1 MLCWRTKLSFSV
13 HKNGHFKERGAYMST
28 YTDSILI
35 AFFITIIL
43 SFVLFIPWLIYTY
56 RKYGYLSMSKTII
69 MFSFIFYFLS
79 ALCLVLLPFPS
90 TRDTCSFQS
99 ADTVHTNLR
108 LFQFVEDILKDS
120 GVVVTN
126 PSTWLAMTKQQA
138 FFQAFFNFLLLM
150 PFGVY
155 LRYFLKERRYWKR
168 AFLISFLLTLFYEVT
183 QRTGIYGIFNCA
195 YRIFDVDDL
204 LLNSVGALLGFFL
217 APIIWALFP
226 SHEEV
231 EAKAAEMEKMDIVKP
246 ISILLALVIDLCIAQ
261 MIWIMVGGLTGY
273 SGTFEFL
280 VNMVLYMILFGVI
293 PSMMNGATLGM
304 KIMRF
309 TMVNKNGKSIVKQ
322 SWRRCIAIVATA
334 SLFEAISTFGS
345 IQLNMDSSFYV
356 LQIVISLLAAT
367 AGFAL
372 TMIIAIHIIRVIVSG
387 GKRRLYIDQYADLM
401 ATRKK

>member
-1 MLCWRTKLSFSV
+1 
-13 HKNGHFKERGAYMST
+13 MST
-28 YTDSILI
+28 YTESIFI

-69 MFSFIFYFLS
+69 MLSFIFYFLS

-90 TRDTCSFQS
+90 TRDTCSLQP
-99 ADTVHTNLR
+99 ADTIHSNLR

-126 PSTWLAMTKQQA
+126 PSTWLAITKQQA
-138 FFQAFFNFLLLM
+138 FYQAFFNFLLLM

-168 AFLISFLLTLFYEVT
+168 AFIISFLLTLFYEIT

-195 YRIFDVDDL
+195 YRLFDVDDL

-217 APIIWALFP
+217 APIVWALFP

-231 EAKAAEMEKMDIVKP
+231 EAKAAEMEKRDIVKP

-261 MIWIMVGGLTGY
+261 MIWLMIGALTGY
-273 SGTFEFL
+273 NGTFEFL
-280 VNMVLYMILFGVI
+280 VKITLYMLLFGVM
-293 PSMMNGATLGM
+293 PSILDGATLGM
-304 KIMRF
+304 KVMRF
-309 TMVNKNGKSIVKQ
+309 TMVNKNGKSIVRQ
-322 SWRRCIAIVATA
+322 SWCRCVAIIASAC
-334 SLFEAISTFGS
+334 LFEAITTIGG
-345 IQLNMDSSFYV
+345 IQLNIDSPFYV
-356 LQIVISLLAAT
+356 LQIIISLFAAT
-367 AGFAL
+367 AGFIL
-372 TMIIAIHIIRVIVSG
+372 TMIIAIHVLRVIVSG

>member
-1 MLCWRTKLSFSV
+1 
-13 HKNGHFKERGAYMST
+13 MST
-28 YTDSILI
+28 YTESIFI

-69 MFSFIFYFLS
+69 MLSFIFYFLS

-90 TRDTCSFQS
+90 TRDTCSLQP
-99 ADTVHTNLR
+99 ADTIHSNLR

-126 PSTWLAMTKQQA
+126 PSTWLAITKQQA
-138 FFQAFFNFLLLM
+138 FYQAFFNFLLLM

-168 AFLISFLLTLFYEVT
+168 AFIISFLLTLFYEIT

-195 YRIFDVDDL
+195 YRLFDVDDL

-217 APIIWALFP
+217 APIVWALFP

-231 EAKAAEMEKMDIVKP
+231 EAKAAEMEKRDIVKP
-246 ISILLALVIDLCIAQ
+246 ISILLALVIDLSIAQ
-261 MIWIMVGGLTGY
+261 MIWLMIGALTGY
-273 SGTFEFL
+273 NGTFEFL
-280 VNMVLYMILFGVI
+280 VKITLYMLLFGVM
-293 PSMMNGATLGM
+293 PSMLDGATLGM
-304 KIMRF
+304 KVMRF
-309 TMVNKNGKSIVKQ
+309 TMVNKNGKSIVRQ
-322 SWRRCIAIVATA
+322 SWRRCVAIIATA
-334 SLFEAISTFGS
+334 CLFEAITTIGG
-345 IQLNMDSSFYV
+345 IQLNIDSPFYV
-356 LQIVISLLAAT
+356 LQIIISLFAAT
-367 AGFAL
+367 AGFIL
-372 TMIIAIHIIRVIVSG
+372 TMIIAIHVLRVIVSG

-401 ATRKK
+401 ATRKT

>member
-1 MLCWRTKLSFSV
+1 
-13 HKNGHFKERGAYMST
+13 MST
-28 YTDSILI
+28 YTESIFI

-56 RKYGYLSMSKTII
+56 RKYSYLSMSKTII
-69 MFSFIFYFLS
+69 MLSFIFYFLS

-90 TRDTCSFQS
+90 TRDTCSLQP
-99 ADTVHTNLR
+99 ADTVHSNLR

-126 PSTWLAMTKQQA
+126 PSTWLAITKQQA

-168 AFLISFLLTLFYEVT
+168 AFIISFLLTLFYEIT

-195 YRIFDVDDL
+195 YRLFDVDDL

-217 APIIWALFP
+217 APIVWALFP

-231 EAKAAEMEKMDIVKP
+231 EAKAAEMEKRDIVKP

-261 MIWIMVGGLTGY
+261 MIWLMIAALTGY

-280 VNMVLYMILFGVI
+280 VKITLYMLLFGVM
-293 PSMMNGATLGM
+293 PSMLGGATLGM
-304 KIMRF
+304 KVMRF
-309 TMVNKNGKSIVKQ
+309 TMVNKNGKSIVRQ
-322 SWRRCIAIVATA
+322 SWRRCVAIIATA
-334 SLFEAISTFGS
+334 CLFEAIITIGG
-345 IQLNMDSSFYV
+345 IQLNIDSPFYV
-356 LQIVISLLAAT
+356 LQIVISLFAAT
-367 AGFAL
+367 AGFIL
-372 TMIIAIHIIRVIVSG
+372 TMIIAIHVLRVIVSG

>member
-1 MLCWRTKLSFSV
+1 
-13 HKNGHFKERGAYMST
+13 MST
-28 YTDSILI
+28 YTESIFI

-69 MFSFIFYFLS
+69 MLSFIFYFLS

-90 TRDTCSFQS
+90 TRDTCSLQP
-99 ADTVHTNLR
+99 ADTVHSNLR

-126 PSTWLAMTKQQA
+126 PSTWLAITKQQA

-168 AFLISFLLTLFYEVT
+168 AFIISFLLTLFYEIT

-195 YRIFDVDDL
+195 YRLFDVDDL

-217 APIIWALFP
+217 APIVWALFP

-231 EAKAAEMEKMDIVKP
+231 EAKAAEIEKRDIVKP
-246 ISILLALVIDLCIAQ
+246 ISILLALAIDLCIAQ
-261 MIWIMVGGLTGY
+261 MIWLMIAALTGY

-280 VNMVLYMILFGVI
+280 VKITLYMLLFGVM
-293 PSMMNGATLGM
+293 PSMLGGATLGM
-304 KIMRF
+304 KVMRF
-309 TMVNKNGKSIVKQ
+309 TMVNKNGKSIVRQ
-322 SWRRCIAIVATA
+322 SWRRCVAIIATA
-334 SLFEAISTFGS
+334 CLFEAIITIGG
-345 IQLNMDSSFYV
+345 IQLNIDSPFYV
-356 LQIVISLLAAT
+356 LQIVISLFAAT
-367 AGFAL
+367 AGFIL
-372 TMIIAIHIIRVIVSG
+372 TMIIAIHVLRVIVSG

>member
-1 MLCWRTKLSFSV
+1 
-13 HKNGHFKERGAYMST
+13 MST
-28 YTDSILI
+28 YTQSILI

-56 RKYGYLSMSKTII
+56 RKYSYLSMSKTII

-90 TRDTCSFQS
+90 TRDTCSLQS
-99 ADTVHTNLR
+99 PDTVHTNLR

-120 GVVVTN
+120 GVVLSN
-126 PSTWLAMTKQQA
+126 PSTWLAITKQQA
-138 FFQAFFNFLLLM
+138 FYQAFFNFLLLM

-155 LRYFLKERRYWKR
+155 LRYFLQERRYWKR
-168 AFLISFLLTLFYEVT
+168 AFIISFLLTLFYEIT

-217 APIIWALFP
+217 APIVWALFP

-231 EAKAAEMEKMDIVKP
+231 EAKAAEMEKKDIVKP
-246 ISILLALVIDLCIAQ
+246 ISILLALVIDLFIVQVILFIIGA
-261 MIWIMVGGLTGY
+261 LTGY

-280 VNMVLYMILFGVI
+280 VVIALYMTIFGFI
-293 PSMMNGATLGM
+293 PSIMNGATVGM

-309 TMVNKNGKSIVKQ
+309 TMVNKKGKSIVRQ
-322 SWRRCIAIVATA
+322 SWRRCVAIVATVC
-334 SLFEAISTFGS
+334 LLEAISTVGD
-345 IQLNMDSSFYV
+345 IQLDMDSPFYV
-356 LQIVISLLAAT
+356 LQIVISLLASLG
-367 AGFAL
+367 GFAL
-372 TMIIAIHIIRVIVSG
+372 TMIIAIHVIRVIVSG
-387 GKRRLYIDQYADLM
+387 GKRRLYIDHYADLM

>member
-1 MLCWRTKLSFSV
+1 
-13 HKNGHFKERGAYMST
+13 MST
-28 YTDSILI
+28 YTESIFI

-56 RKYGYLSMSKTII
+56 RKYSYLSMSKTII
-69 MFSFIFYFLS
+69 MLSFIFYFLS

-90 TRDTCSFQS
+90 TRDTCSLQP
-99 ADTVHTNLR
+99 ADTVHSNLR

-126 PSTWLAMTKQQA
+126 PSTWLAITKQQA

-168 AFLISFLLTLFYEVT
+168 AFIISFLLTLFYEIT

-195 YRIFDVDDL
+195 YRLFDVDDL

-217 APIIWALFP
+217 APIVWALFP

-231 EAKAAEMEKMDIVKP
+231 EAKAAEMEKRDIVKP

-261 MIWIMVGGLTGY
+261 MIWLMIAALTGY

-280 VNMVLYMILFGVI
+280 VKITLYMLLFGVM
-293 PSMMNGATLGM
+293 PSMLGGATLGM
-304 KIMRF
+304 KVMRF
-309 TMVNKNGKSIVKQ
+309 TMVNKNGKSIVRQ
-322 SWRRCIAIVATA
+322 SWRRCVAIIATA
-334 SLFEAISTFGS
+334 CLFEAIITIGS
-345 IQLNMDSSFYV
+345 IQLNIDSPFYV
-356 LQIVISLLAAT
+356 LQIVISLFAAT
-367 AGFAL
+367 AGFIL
-372 TMIIAIHIIRVIVSG
+372 TMIIAIHVLRVIVSG

>member
-1 MLCWRTKLSFSV
+1 
-13 HKNGHFKERGAYMST
+13 MST
-28 YTDSILI
+28 YTQSIFI

-90 TRDTCSFQS
+90 TRDTCSLQS

-108 LFQFVEDILKDS
+108 LFQFVDDVLKDS

-126 PSTWLAMTKQQA
+126 PSTWLAITKQQA

-217 APIIWALFP
+217 APIVWALFP

-231 EAKAAEMEKMDIVKP
+231 EAKAAEMEKNDIVKP
-246 ISILLALVIDLCIAQ
+246 ISILLALAIDLFIVQ
-261 MIWIMVGGLTGY
+261 SVWMIIGVLTGY

-280 VNMVLYMILFGVI
+280 VQMALYVVLFGVL

-304 KIMRF
+304 KVMRF

-322 SWRRCIAIVATA
+322 SWRRCIAIIATLCL
-334 SLFEAISTFGS
+334 SEAITTLGD
-345 IQLNMDSSFYV
+345 IQLDMDSPFYV
-356 LQIVISLLAAT
+356 LQIVISLLAAI

-372 TMIIAIHIIRVIVSG
+372 TMIIAIHVVRVIVSG

>member
-1 MLCWRTKLSFSV
+1 
-13 HKNGHFKERGAYMST
+13 MST

-79 ALCLVLLPFPS
+79 ALCLVLLPFPF
-90 TRDTCSFQS
+90 TRDTCSLQS

-120 GVVVTN
+120 GVVITN

-155 LRYFLKERRYWKR
+155 LRYFLKERRCWKR

-204 LLNSVGALLGFFL
+204 LLNSVGALLGFF
-217 APIIWALFP
+217 
-226 SHEEV
+226 
-231 EAKAAEMEKMDIVKP
+231 
-246 ISILLALVIDLCIAQ
+246 
-261 MIWIMVGGLTGY
+261 
-273 SGTFEFL
+273 
-280 VNMVLYMILFGVI
+280 
-293 PSMMNGATLGM
+293 
-304 KIMRF
+304 
-309 TMVNKNGKSIVKQ
+309 
-322 SWRRCIAIVATA
+322 
-334 SLFEAISTFGS
+334 
-345 IQLNMDSSFYV
+345 
-356 LQIVISLLAAT
+356 
-367 AGFAL
+367 
-372 TMIIAIHIIRVIVSG
+372 
-387 GKRRLYIDQYADLM
+387 
-401 ATRKK
+401 

>member
-1 MLCWRTKLSFSV
+1 
-13 HKNGHFKERGAYMST
+13 MST
-28 YTDSILI
+28 YTESIFI

-69 MFSFIFYFLS
+69 MLSFIFYFLS

-90 TRDTCSFQS
+90 TRDTCSLQP
-99 ADTVHTNLR
+99 ADTIHSNLR

-126 PSTWLAMTKQQA
+126 PSTWLAITKQQA
-138 FFQAFFNFLLLM
+138 FYQAFFNFLLLM

-168 AFLISFLLTLFYEVT
+168 AFIISFLLTLFYEIT

-195 YRIFDVDDL
+195 YRLFDVDDL

-217 APIIWALFP
+217 APIVWALFP

-231 EAKAAEMEKMDIVKP
+231 EAKAAEMEKRDIVKP

-261 MIWIMVGGLTGY
+261 MIWLMIGALTGY
-273 SGTFEFL
+273 NGTFEFL
-280 VNMVLYMILFGVI
+280 VKITLYMLLFGVM
-293 PSMMNGATLGM
+293 PSMLDGATLGM
-304 KIMRF
+304 KVMRF
-309 TMVNKNGKSIVKQ
+309 TMVNKNGKSIVRQ
-322 SWRRCIAIVATA
+322 SWRRCVAIIASAC
-334 SLFEAISTFGS
+334 LFEAITTIGG
-345 IQLNMDSSFYV
+345 IQLNIDSPFYV
-356 LQIVISLLAAT
+356 LQIIISLFAAT
-367 AGFAL
+367 AGFIL
-372 TMIIAIHIIRVIVSG
+372 TMIIAIHVLRVIVSG

>member
-1 MLCWRTKLSFSV
+1 
-13 HKNGHFKERGAYMST
+13 MST
-28 YTDSILI
+28 YTESIFI

-69 MFSFIFYFLS
+69 MLSFIFYFLS

-90 TRDTCSFQS
+90 TRDTCSLQP
-99 ADTVHTNLR
+99 ADTIHSNLR

-126 PSTWLAMTKQQA
+126 PSTWLAITKQQA
-138 FFQAFFNFLLLM
+138 FYQAFFNFLLLM

-168 AFLISFLLTLFYEVT
+168 AFIISFLLTLFYEIT

-195 YRIFDVDDL
+195 YRLFDVDDL

-217 APIIWALFP
+217 APIVWALFP

-231 EAKAAEMEKMDIVKP
+231 EAKAAEMEKRDIVKP

-261 MIWIMVGGLTGY
+261 MIWLMIGALTGY
-273 SGTFEFL
+273 NGTFEFL
-280 VNMVLYMILFGVI
+280 VKITLYMLLFGVM
-293 PSMMNGATLGM
+293 PSILDGATLGM
-304 KIMRF
+304 KVMRF
-309 TMVNKNGKSIVKQ
+309 TMVNKNGKSIVRQ
-322 SWRRCIAIVATA
+322 SWRRCVAIIASAC
-334 SLFEAISTFGS
+334 LFEAITTIGG
-345 IQLNMDSSFYV
+345 IQLNIDSPFYV
-356 LQIVISLLAAT
+356 LQIIISLFAAT
-367 AGFAL
+367 AGFIL
-372 TMIIAIHIIRVIVSG
+372 TMIIAIHVLRVIVSG

>member
-1 MLCWRTKLSFSV
+1 
-13 HKNGHFKERGAYMST
+13 MST
-28 YTDSILI
+28 YTQSILI

-56 RKYGYLSMSKTII
+56 RKYSYLSMSKTII

-90 TRDTCSFQS
+90 TRDTCSLQS
-99 ADTVHTNLR
+99 PDTVHTNLR
-108 LFQFVEDILKDS
+108 LFQFIEDILKDS
-120 GVVVTN
+120 GVVLTN
-126 PSTWLAMTKQQA
+126 PSTWLAITKQQA
-138 FFQAFFNFLLLM
+138 FYQAFFNFLLLM

-155 LRYFLKERRYWKR
+155 LRYFLQERRYWKR
-168 AFLISFLLTLFYEVT
+168 AFILSFLLTLFYEIT

-217 APIIWALFP
+217 APIVWALFP
-226 SHEEV
+226 THEEV
-231 EAKAAEMEKMDIVKP
+231 EAKAAEMEKKDIVKP
-246 ISILLALVIDLCIAQ
+246 ISILLALVIDLFIVQ
-261 MIWIMVGGLTGY
+261 VIWFIIGALTGY

-280 VNMVLYMILFGVI
+280 VVIALYMTIFGFI
-293 PSMMNGATLGM
+293 PSMMKGATVGM

-309 TMVNKNGKSIVKQ
+309 TMVNKKGKSIVRQ
-322 SWRRCIAIVATA
+322 SWRRCVAIVATVC
-334 SLFEAISTFGS
+334 LLEAISTVGE
-345 IQLNMDSSFYV
+345 IQLDMDSPFYV
-356 LQIVISLLAAT
+356 LQIVISLLASLG
-367 AGFAL
+367 GFAL
-372 TMIIAIHIIRVIVSG
+372 TMIIAIHVIRVIVSG

>member
-1 MLCWRTKLSFSV
+1 
-13 HKNGHFKERGAYMST
+13 MST
-28 YTDSILI
+28 YTESIFI

-69 MFSFIFYFLS
+69 MLSFIFYFLS

-90 TRDTCSFQS
+90 TRDTCSLQP
-99 ADTVHTNLR
+99 ADTVHSNLR

-126 PSTWLAMTKQQA
+126 PSTWLAITKQQA

-168 AFLISFLLTLFYEVT
+168 AFIISFLLTLFYEIT

-195 YRIFDVDDL
+195 YRLFDVDDL

-217 APIIWALFP
+217 APIVWALFP

-231 EAKAAEMEKMDIVKP
+231 EAKAAEMEKRDIVKP

-261 MIWIMVGGLTGY
+261 MIWLMIAALTGY

-280 VNMVLYMILFGVI
+280 VKITLYMLLFGVM
-293 PSMMNGATLGM
+293 PSMLGGATLGM
-304 KIMRF
+304 KVMRF
-309 TMVNKNGKSIVKQ
+309 TMVNKNGKSIVRQ
-322 SWRRCIAIVATA
+322 SWRRCVAIIATA
-334 SLFEAISTFGS
+334 CLFEAIITIGS
-345 IQLNMDSSFYV
+345 IQLNIDSPFYV
-356 LQIVISLLAAT
+356 LQIVISLFAAT
-367 AGFAL
+367 AGFIL
-372 TMIIAIHIIRVIVSG
+372 TMIIAIHVLRVIVSG

>member
-1 MLCWRTKLSFSV
+1 
-13 HKNGHFKERGAYMST
+13 MST
-28 YTDSILI
+28 YTQSIFI
-35 AFFITIIL
+35 AFFITIFL

-90 TRDTCSFQS
+90 TRDTCSLQS

-108 LFQFVEDILKDS
+108 LFQFVDDVLKDS

-126 PSTWLAMTKQQA
+126 PSTWLAITKQQA

-217 APIIWALFP
+217 APIVWALFP

-231 EAKAAEMEKMDIVKP
+231 EAKAAEMEKNDIVKP
-246 ISILLALVIDLCIAQ
+246 ISILLALAIDLFIVQ
-261 MIWIMVGGLTGY
+261 SVWMIIGVLTGY

-280 VNMVLYMILFGVI
+280 VKMALYVVLFGVL

-304 KIMRF
+304 KVMRF

-322 SWRRCIAIVATA
+322 SWRRCIAIIATLCL
-334 SLFEAISTFGS
+334 SEAITTLGD
-345 IQLNMDSSFYV
+345 IQLDMDSPFYV
-356 LQIVISLLAAT
+356 LQIVISLLAAI

-372 TMIIAIHIIRVIVSG
+372 TMIIAIHVVRVIVSG

>member
-1 MLCWRTKLSFSV
+1 
-13 HKNGHFKERGAYMST
+13 MST
-28 YTDSILI
+28 YTESIFT

-69 MFSFIFYFLS
+69 MLSFIFYFLS

-90 TRDTCSFQS
+90 TRDTCSLQP
-99 ADTVHTNLR
+99 ADTVHSNLR

-126 PSTWLAMTKQQA
+126 PSTWLAITKQQA

-168 AFLISFLLTLFYEVT
+168 AFIISFLLTLFYEIT

-195 YRIFDVDDL
+195 YRLFDVDDL

-217 APIIWALFP
+217 APIVWALFP

-231 EAKAAEMEKMDIVKP
+231 EAKAAEMEKRDIVKP

-261 MIWIMVGGLTGY
+261 MIWLMIAALTGY

-280 VNMVLYMILFGVI
+280 VKITLYMLLFGVM
-293 PSMMNGATLGM
+293 PSMLGGATLGM
-304 KIMRF
+304 KVMRF
-309 TMVNKNGKSIVKQ
+309 TMVNKNGKSIVRQ
-322 SWRRCIAIVATA
+322 SWRRCVAIIATA
-334 SLFEAISTFGS
+334 CLFEAIITIGG
-345 IQLNMDSSFYV
+345 IQLNIDSPFYV
-356 LQIVISLLAAT
+356 LQIVISLFAAT
-367 AGFAL
+367 AGFIL
-372 TMIIAIHIIRVIVSG
+372 TMIIAIHVLRVIVSG

>member
-1 MLCWRTKLSFSV
+1 
-13 HKNGHFKERGAYMST
+13 MST
-28 YTDSILI
+28 YTQSILI

-56 RKYGYLSMSKTII
+56 RKYSYLSMSKTII

-90 TRDTCSFQS
+90 TRDTCSLQS
-99 ADTVHTNLR
+99 PDTVHTNLR

-120 GVVVTN
+120 GVVLSN
-126 PSTWLAMTKQQA
+126 PSTWLAITKQQA
-138 FFQAFFNFLLLM
+138 FYQAFFNFLLLI

-155 LRYFLKERRYWKR
+155 LRYFLQERRYWKR
-168 AFLISFLLTLFYEVT
+168 AFIISFLLTLFYEIT

-217 APIIWALFP
+217 APIVWALFP

-231 EAKAAEMEKMDIVKP
+231 EAKAAEMEKKDIVKP
-246 ISILLALVIDLCIAQ
+246 ISILLALVIDLFIVQVILFIIGA
-261 MIWIMVGGLTGY
+261 LTGY

-280 VNMVLYMILFGVI
+280 VVIALYMTIFGFI
-293 PSMMNGATLGM
+293 PSIMNGATVGM

-309 TMVNKNGKSIVKQ
+309 TMVNKKGKSIVRQ
-322 SWRRCIAIVATA
+322 SWRRCVAIVATVC
-334 SLFEAISTFGS
+334 LLEAISTVGD
-345 IQLNMDSSFYV
+345 IQLDMDSPFYV
-356 LQIVISLLAAT
+356 LQIVISLLASLG
-367 AGFAL
+367 GFAL
-372 TMIIAIHIIRVIVSG
+372 TMIIAIHVIRVIVSG
-387 GKRRLYIDQYADLM
+387 GKRRLYIDHYADLM

>member
-1 MLCWRTKLSFSV
+1 
-13 HKNGHFKERGAYMST
+13 MST
-28 YTDSILI
+28 YTQSILI

-43 SFVLFIPWLIYTY
+43 SFVLVIPWLIYTY
-56 RKYGYLSMSKTII
+56 RKYSYLSMSKTII

-90 TRDTCSFQS
+90 TRDTCSLQS
-99 ADTVHTNLR
+99 PDTVHTNLR

-120 GVVVTN
+120 GVVLTN
-126 PSTWLAMTKQQA
+126 PSTWLAITKQQA
-138 FFQAFFNFLLLM
+138 FYQAFFNFLLLL

-155 LRYFLKERRYWKR
+155 LRYFLQERRYWKR
-168 AFLISFLLTLFYEVT
+168 AFIISFLLTLFYEIT

-204 LLNSVGALLGFFL
+204 LLNSIGALLGFFL
-217 APIIWALFP
+217 APIVWALFP

-231 EAKAAEMEKMDIVKP
+231 EAKAAEMEKKDIVKP
-246 ISILLALVIDLCIAQ
+246 ISILLALVIDLFIVQ
-261 MIWIMVGGLTGY
+261 VIWFIIGALTGY

-280 VNMVLYMILFGVI
+280 VVITLYMTIFGFI
-293 PSMMNGATLGM
+293 PSMMNGATVGM

-309 TMVNKNGKSIVKQ
+309 TMVHKKDKSIVKQ
-322 SWRRCIAIVATA
+322 SWRRCVAIVANVC
-334 SLFEAISTFGS
+334 LLEAISTVGE
-345 IQLNMDSSFYV
+345 IQLDMDSPFYV
-356 LQIVISLLAAT
+356 LQIVISLLASLG
-367 AGFAL
+367 GFAL
-372 TMIIAIHIIRVIVSG
+372 TMIIAIHVIRVIVSG

>member
-1 MLCWRTKLSFSV
+1 
-13 HKNGHFKERGAYMST
+13 MST
-28 YTDSILI
+28 YTQSILI

-56 RKYGYLSMSKTII
+56 RKYSYLSMSKTII

-90 TRDTCSFQS
+90 TRDTCSLQS
-99 ADTVHTNLR
+99 PDTVHTNLR
-108 LFQFVEDILKDS
+108 LFQFIEDILKGS
-120 GVVVTN
+120 GVVLTS
-126 PSTWLAMTKQQA
+126 PSTWLVITKQQA
-138 FFQAFFNFLLLM
+138 FYQAFFNFLLLM

-155 LRYFLKERRYWKR
+155 LRYFLQERRYWKR
-168 AFLISFLLTLFYEVT
+168 AFLLSFLLTLFYEIT

-217 APIIWALFP
+217 APIVWALFP

-231 EAKAAEMEKMDIVKP
+231 EAKAAEMEKSDIVKP
-246 ISILLALVIDLCIAQ
+246 ISALLALVIDLFIVQ
-261 MIWIMVGGLTGY
+261 VIWFIIGTLTGY

-280 VNMVLYMILFGVI
+280 VIIALYMAIFGFI
-293 PSMMNGATLGM
+293 PSLMNGATLGM

-309 TMVNKNGKSIVKQ
+309 TMVNKKGKSIVRQ
-322 SWRRCIAIVATA
+322 SWKRCIAIVATV
-334 SLFEAISTFGS
+334 LLYEAITTVGN
-345 IQLNMDSSFYV
+345 IQLDMDSPFYV
-356 LQIVISLLAAT
+356 LQIVISLLASLG
-367 AGFAL
+367 GFAL
-372 TMIIAIHIIRVIVSG
+372 TMIIAIHVIRVIVGG

-401 ATRKK
+401 ATKKK

>member
-1 MLCWRTKLSFSV
+1 
-13 HKNGHFKERGAYMST
+13 MST
-28 YTDSILI
+28 YTESIFI

-69 MFSFIFYFLS
+69 MLSFIFYFLS

-90 TRDTCSFQS
+90 TRDTCSLQP
-99 ADTVHTNLR
+99 ADTIHSNLR

-126 PSTWLAMTKQQA
+126 PSTWLAITKQQA
-138 FFQAFFNFLLLM
+138 FYQAFFNFLLLM

-168 AFLISFLLTLFYEVT
+168 AFIISFLLTLFYEIT

-195 YRIFDVDDL
+195 YRLFDVDDL

-217 APIIWALFP
+217 APIVWALFP

-231 EAKAAEMEKMDIVKP
+231 EAKAAEMEKRDIVKP

-261 MIWIMVGGLTGY
+261 MIWLIIGALTGY
-273 SGTFEFL
+273 NGTFEFL
-280 VNMVLYMILFGVI
+280 VKITLYMLLFGVM
-293 PSMMNGATLGM
+293 PSMLDGATLGM
-304 KIMRF
+304 KVMRF
-309 TMVNKNGKSIVKQ
+309 TMVNKNGKSIVRQ
-322 SWRRCIAIVATA
+322 SWRRCVAIIATA
-334 SLFEAISTFGS
+334 CIFEAITTIGG
-345 IQLNMDSSFYV
+345 IQLNIDSPFYV
-356 LQIVISLLAAT
+356 LQIIISLFAAT
-367 AGFAL
+367 AGFIL
-372 TMIIAIHIIRVIVSG
+372 TMIIAIHVLRVIVSG